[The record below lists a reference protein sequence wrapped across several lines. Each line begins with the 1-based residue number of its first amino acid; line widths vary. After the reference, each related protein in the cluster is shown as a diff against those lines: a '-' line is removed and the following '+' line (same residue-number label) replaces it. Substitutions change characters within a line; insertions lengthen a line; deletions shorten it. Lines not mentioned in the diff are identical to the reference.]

1 MTVISDS
8 LIPALKNYLSVLKT
22 LQQAFKQI
30 EVEATNIATAANK
43 IEREKRA
50 VLMFKKMKG
59 AAKRVTEASMG
70 LLTFYET
77 VHSRLKALE

>member
-1 MTVISDS
+1 ME
-8 LIPALKNYLSVLKT
+8 A
-22 LQQAFKQI
+22 LQQIFKQI
-30 EVEATNIATAANK
+30 ETEAANISDTANK
-43 IEREKRA
+43 IEQEERA
-50 VLMFKKMKG
+50 LPLFKKMKA